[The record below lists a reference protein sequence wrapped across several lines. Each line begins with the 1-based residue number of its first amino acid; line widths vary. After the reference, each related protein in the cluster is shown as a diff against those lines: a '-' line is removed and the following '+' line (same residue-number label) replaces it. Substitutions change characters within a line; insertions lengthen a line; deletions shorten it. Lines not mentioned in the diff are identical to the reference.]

1 MITKDFQIYQNDSK
15 GALEEIE
22 KQSKDYQ
29 WWIKEELK
37 KTKNALFV
45 ARVGK
50 INPMNH
56 LETIIER
63 VLTNNISQLLSMALG
78 KEVFYN

>member
-1 MITKDFQIYQNDSK
+1 
-15 GALEEIE
+15 LEEIE

-37 KTKNALFV
+37 KSKNALFV

-50 INPMNH
+50 VNPMMH
-56 LETIIER
+56 LENIIER

>member
-1 MITKDFQIYQNDSK
+1 VYESESK
-15 GALEEIE
+15 KELEEIE

-37 KTKNALFV
+37 KSKNALFV

-50 INPMNH
+50 VNPMMH
-56 LETIIER
+56 LENIIEK

>member
-1 MITKDFQIYQNDSK
+1 MYESESK
-15 GALEEIE
+15 KELEEIE

-37 KTKNALFV
+37 KSKNALFV

-50 INPMNH
+50 VNPMMH
-56 LETIIER
+56 LENIIEK